1 MKVWI
6 VIAGALLAA
15 GCGGPKVTGNAQGGI
30 MDWFATNER
39 EAFNAAQAHCAKYGK
54 DAVINQIVPRAGG
67 SVTFVCVARA

>member
-1 MKVWI
+1 MRLVI
-6 VIAGALLAA
+6 VLAAALLA
-15 GCGGPKVTGNAQGGI
+15 GCSTPTVTGNAQGGV

-39 EAFNAAQAHCAKYGK
+39 EAFNAAQAHCAKYGR